1 MNDIIYARLTQAA
14 KGRKFVSYGD
24 LSSAI
29 SLSTTD
35 AAGLNAL
42 SVMLEEIADHELA
55 AGRPLLAAIIVNE
68 NTNMPGGGLF
78 SYAKRKG
85 LMKAKDKD
93 TLTFFLTE
101 AKKVHD
107 FWASQPPA
115 DAPK

>member
-1 MNDIIYARLTQAA
+1 VNETIYARLTQAA
-14 KGRKFVSYGD
+14 MGKQFVSYRD
-24 LSSAI
+24 LSAAI
-29 SLSTTD
+29 NLSLTD

-42 SVMLEEIADHELA
+42 GVLLEEIADHELA
-55 AGRPLLAAIIVNE
+55 AGRPLLPAIIVNE

-93 TLTFFLTE
+93 TLAFFLKE

-107 FWASQPPA
+107 YWSTKQ
-115 DAPK
+115 